1 MVIKG
6 LFLSLGKILLDN
18 FHIYDNKILKYTYI
32 PISGS
37 PYSLILF
44 TLPPTQHLQIPSHL
58 PLKTIDP
65 RSSFLSTWNFCG
77 VHPLPAEPDLLN
89 KRILEENPH
98 CNKDL
103 ASVTFKKAPYKLFGV
118 EWRDPIKNIALKRAV
133 LEDGLFLIPHENGVL
148 LSKPAYMNNIVAAVV
163 GVNVTS
169 KLIDEKLEDSI
180 SLKGPS
186 MKSSIFLLVDDAAVI
201 IASSQQKNA
210 SGEFLGRRWPLLLEK
225 LVEADVYGIINITDH
240 QALCEK
246 ELLHQI
252 YTSGYTD
259 LLFFHPLKMLVS
271 FMTYV
276 LHLMECFQCFFT
288 HYHRIKVKEV
298 LQIISTIF
306 LTSATPKPV
315 EGYFET
321 KVMTSCSMQHLTYY
335 LTDRNG
341 FSGNISLSWRLC
353 SSCVEFKL
361 ENNIVV
367 FVLVTR
373 LNSTNSILIVVEDS
387 LVNLNCD
394 GWKDGDTEDIHLPT
408 TSTSMS
414 RYRMVHPKEMACQIQ
429 RERKR
434 PDPVSVYCFRVK
446 LVLIRCNHSVPCGES
461 FKTTPILYLVAF
473 LSSSFNYI
481 DCHSFDERLI
491 LNT

>member
-1 MVIKG
+1 MWAQEWTNHLVENWE
-6 LFLSLGKILLDN
+6 KIN
-18 FHIYDNKILKYTYI
+18 
-32 PISGS
+32 
-37 PYSLILF
+37 
-44 TLPPTQHLQIPSHL
+44 
-58 PLKTIDP
+58 
-65 RSSFLSTWNFCG
+65 SF
-77 VHPLPAEPDLLN
+77 PDLIN
-89 KRILEENPH
+89 RIIYTRFGLSRSV
-98 CNKDL
+98 DGS

-118 EWRDPIKNIALKRAV
+118 EWRDPIKNIALKRAM

-148 LSKPAYMNNIVAAVV
+148 LSKPAYMNNIVTAVV

-259 LLFFHPLKMLVS
+259 LLFFHPVKMLLS
-271 FMTYV
+271 FMTY
-276 LHLMECFQCFFT
+276 LLNLMECFQCFFT
-288 HYHRIKVKEV
+288 
-298 LQIISTIF
+298 QIF
-306 LTSATPKPV
+306 LSSATPKPV
-315 EGYFET
+315 EAYFET
-321 KVMTSCSMQHLTYY
+321 KIMTSCSMQHLTYY

-341 FSGNISLSWRLC
+341 FSGNISCLGDSAQ
-353 SSCVEFKL
+353 
-361 ENNIVV
+361 
-367 FVLVTR
+367 VLVTR

-394 GWKDGDTEDIHLPT
+394 GWKDGDTEDILLPS
-408 TSTSMS
+408 TSESMS

-434 PDPVSVYCFRVK
+434 PDQCQF
-446 LVLIRCNHSVPCGES
+446 IASVPCGKS
-461 FKTTPILYLVAF
+461 FKTTPILHLVGF
-473 LSSSFNYI
+473 LSV
-481 DCHSFDERLI
+481 I
-491 LNT
+491 LTFVL